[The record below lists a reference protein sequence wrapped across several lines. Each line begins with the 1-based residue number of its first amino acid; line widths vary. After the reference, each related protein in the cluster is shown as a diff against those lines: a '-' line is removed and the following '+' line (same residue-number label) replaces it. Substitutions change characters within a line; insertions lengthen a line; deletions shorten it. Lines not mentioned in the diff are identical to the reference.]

1 MIRLKTALCLL
12 FVMGILAVGI
22 SAFAADADIKELA
35 TEQDKISYALGL
47 NIGNQ
52 ILADY
57 PLNLEAFFK
66 GIKDSRGDSKML
78 ADEEI
83 QKTLIAFQQ
92 KMQQKQME
100 AAKIKAEN
108 NKAVGKS
115 FLKTNKDEEGVVT
128 LPSGL
133 QYKVIVKGNGDS
145 PKASDKVNCH
155 YRGTT
160 IDGKEFDSSYKR
172 GKPASFPVGGVIKG
186 WTEALQL
193 MKTGSKWML
202 YIPADLAYGDK
213 GAGQVIGP
221 GSTLIFEVELLG
233 IQLPTLINMPPSCNI
248 K

>member
-1 MIRLKTALCLL
+1 
-12 FVMGILAVGI
+12 MGFFAVGI

-47 NIGNQ
+47 NIGNK
-52 ILADY
+52 ILVDY
-57 PLNLEAFFK
+57 PFNLEVFFK

-78 ADEEI
+78 TDKEI
-83 QKTLIAFQQ
+83 QNTLMAFQQ

-100 AAKIKAEN
+100 AAKIKAEK

-115 FLKTNKDEEGVVT
+115 FLETNKDKEGIVT

-133 QYKVIVKGNGDS
+133 QYKVIKKGNGDS
-145 PKASDKVNCH
+145 PKASDKVSCH
-155 YRGTT
+155 YKGTT

-193 MKTGSKWML
+193 MKTGSKWKL

-233 IQLPTLINMPPSCNI
+233 IEG
-248 K
+248 

>member
-12 FVMGILAVGI
+12 FAMGFFAVGI

-47 NIGNQ
+47 NIGNK
-52 ILADY
+52 ILVDY
-57 PLNLEAFFK
+57 PFNLEVFFK

-78 ADEEI
+78 TDKEI
-83 QKTLIAFQQ
+83 QNTLMAFQK

-100 AAKIKAEN
+100 AAKIKAEK

-115 FLKTNKDEEGVVT
+115 FLETNKDKEGIVT

-133 QYKVIVKGNGDS
+133 QYKVIKKGNGDS
-145 PKASDKVNCH
+145 PKASDKVSCH
-155 YRGTT
+155 YKGTT

-193 MKTGSKWML
+193 MKTGSKWKL

-233 IQLPTLINMPPSCNI
+233 IEG
-248 K
+248 